1 MKLITLENLKSFWK
15 DVKSYVDNGLSK
27 KADSV
32 HGTHVS
38 YGTINGKAPGTP
50 SAGTSSK
57 VAREDHVHPV
67 QTTVSGNAGTAT
79 KLATARTINGTN
91 FDGSANI
98 TTANW
103 GTARTLTIGST
114 GKSVNGS
121 ANVSWSLDEI
131 GARPRIK
138 KVIDLSNTTTYPVDK
153 WYPCLATI
161 PYDGMHDIEV
171 AVQLNSGVKPSW
183 STHQSGFTCNLHV
196 KAIAGGWGTTT
207 ADSIVL
213 NHSYGFASAN
223 PCSYSQLTNSN
234 NAVLWLR
241 GGGKYFVFTDWNA
254 SWSVKTASTEIN
266 SQTVAPAT
274 SCPSISLT
282 KSTMIANLSGNA
294 TTATTLQT
302 TRTINGTN
310 FNGSAN
316 ITTAN
321 WGTARNITIGNTA
334 KSVNGSGNIS
344 WSLSEIGAASTA
356 AATTSANG
364 LMTSAMVSTLN
375 TASSRASDWNTFKS
389 SGGKINGNIAIPNGS
404 AIAGPNGSAI
414 GFTSGGETV
423 VSSQG
428 DRAGWLYFRPNGF
441 RNTEGQAILKNDGVF
456 ELSNSLN
463 VKDAEIGIQH
473 PVEAVFKS
481 FNHNKGLYINENNIG
496 FYDWGKKHHLF
507 CINEKDRAAT
517 IDVDNLFFGSYNLSN
532 NGYTKLP
539 NGLIIQWG
547 TYHCHGGLDTGVY
560 TIPFPITFPNGVF
573 NCVTSV
579 GGNNEPEANGI
590 TDSKIIAWHT
600 SSFNIKLYKTDRNV
614 GVNTYWFAIGY

>member
-1 MKLITLENLKSFWK
+1 
-15 DVKSYVDNGLSK
+15 
-27 KADSV
+27 
-32 HGTHVS
+32 
-38 YGTINGKAPGTP
+38 
-50 SAGTSSK
+50 
-57 VAREDHVHPV
+57 
-67 QTTVSGNAGTAT
+67 
-79 KLATARTINGTN
+79 
-91 FDGSANI
+91 
-98 TTANW
+98 
-103 GTARTLTIGST
+103 
-114 GKSVNGS
+114 
-121 ANVSWSLDEI
+121 
-131 GARPRIK
+131 
-138 KVIDLSNTTTYPVDK
+138 
-153 WYPCLATI
+153 
-161 PYDGMHDIEV
+161 
-171 AVQLNSGVKPSW
+171 
-183 STHQSGFTCNLHV
+183 
-196 KAIAGGWGTTT
+196 
-207 ADSIVL
+207 
-213 NHSYGFASAN
+213 
-223 PCSYSQLTNSN
+223 
-234 NAVLWLR
+234 
-241 GGGKYFVFTDWNA
+241 
-254 SWSVKTASTEIN
+254 
-266 SQTVAPAT
+266 
-274 SCPSISLT
+274 
-282 KSTMIANLSGNA
+282 
-294 TTATTLQT
+294 
-302 TRTINGTN
+302 
-310 FNGSAN
+310 
-316 ITTAN
+316 
-321 WGTARNITIGNTA
+321 
-334 KSVNGSGNIS
+334 
-344 WSLSEIGAASTA
+344 
-356 AATTSANG
+356 
-364 LMTSAMVSTLN
+364 MVSTLN

-414 GFTSGGETV
+414 GFASGGETV

-441 RNTEGQAILKNDGVF
+441 KNTEGQAILKNDGVF

-507 CINEKDRAAT
+507 GINEKDRAAT

-579 GGNNEPEANGI
+579 GGNNEQEANGI

>member
-1 MKLITLENLKSFWK
+1 MKLITLENLKNFWK

-27 KADSV
+27 KADSS

-79 KLATARTINGTN
+79 KLATSRTINGTS
-91 FDGSANI
+91 FDGSGNI

-103 GTARTLTIGST
+103 GTARTITIGNT

-121 ANVSWSLDEI
+121 GNV
-131 GARPRIK
+131 
-138 KVIDLSNTTTYPVDK
+138 
-153 WYPCLATI
+153 
-161 PYDGMHDIEV
+161 
-171 AVQLNSGVKPSW
+171 
-183 STHQSGFTCNLHV
+183 
-196 KAIAGGWGTTT
+196 
-207 ADSIVL
+207 
-213 NHSYGFASAN
+213 
-223 PCSYSQLTNSN
+223 
-234 NAVLWLR
+234 
-241 GGGKYFVFTDWNA
+241 
-254 SWSVKTASTEIN
+254 
-266 SQTVAPAT
+266 
-274 SCPSISLT
+274 
-282 KSTMIANLSGNA
+282 
-294 TTATTLQT
+294 
-302 TRTINGTN
+302 
-310 FNGSAN
+310 
-316 ITTAN
+316 
-321 WGTARNITIGNTA
+321 
-334 KSVNGSGNIS
+334 S

-356 AATTSANG
+356 AATTSSNG
-364 LMTSAMVSTLN
+364 LMTSSMVSTLN

-414 GFTSGGETV
+414 GFLSGGETA

-441 RNTEGQAILKNDGVF
+441 TNTAGQAILKNDGVF

-463 VKDAEIGIQH
+463 VKGAEIGIQH

-496 FYDWGKKHHLF
+496 FYDWGKKNQLF

-517 IDVDNLFFGSYNLSN
+517 INVDNLFFGGYNLSN

-539 NGLIIQWG
+539 NGMILQWG
-547 TYHCHGGLDTGVY
+547 EFNWVICGGGVNNY
-560 TIPFPITFPNGVF
+560 SSVTLPISFPNNNTMCSASINYNKGEDSGAWIEYVSVNARSNGRTGLHF
-573 NCVTSV
+573 NAVNFHNTWS
-579 GGNNEPEANGI
+579 G
-590 TDSKIIAWHT
+590 D
-600 SSFNIKLYKTDRNV
+600 KTFTFR
-614 GVNTYWFAIGY
+614 WFAIGY